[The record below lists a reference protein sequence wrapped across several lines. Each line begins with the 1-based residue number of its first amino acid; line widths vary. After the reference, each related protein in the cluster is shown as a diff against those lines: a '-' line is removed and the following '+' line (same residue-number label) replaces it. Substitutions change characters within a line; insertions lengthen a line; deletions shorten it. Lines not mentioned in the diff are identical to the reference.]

1 MRKVK
6 GLIWMM
12 MMAVALTACSSSD
25 DEENVPLTI
34 NTLSGE
40 YIGEATGTLVSIN
53 EKGEQRSSDVTP
65 QGTET
70 AKITV
75 NDDGTLTLRQ
85 PTFYVGK
92 GAYPG
97 AIIYNIPAKLANNVI
112 TFSIKDYGNGIDDN
126 DMPFI
131 FEKFYRGN
139 NSKEKQGTG
148 LGLYIVK
155 YMMEKMNG
163 KVELENKNGLIV
175 KLFFKKIIN

>member
-6 GLIWMM
+6 GLILM
-12 MMAVALTACSSSD
+12 MMAVALTACSSD
-25 DEENVPLTI
+25 DESAPLTV
-34 NTLSGE
+34 NALAGE

-75 NDDGTLTLRQ
+75 NDDGKITLVQ

-97 AIIYNIPAKLANNVI
+97 AIIYNIPATLADNVI
-112 TFSIKDYGNGIDDN
+112 IFSIKD
-126 DMPFI
+126 
-131 FEKFYRGN
+131 
-139 NSKEKQGTG
+139 
-148 LGLYIVK
+148 
-155 YMMEKMNG
+155 
-163 KVELENKNGLIV
+163 
-175 KLFFKKIIN
+175 

>member
-6 GLIWMM
+6 GLIWVM
-12 MMAVALTACSSSD
+12 MMAVALTACSSD
-25 DEENVPLTI
+25 DESAPLTV
-34 NTLSGE
+34 NALAGE

-75 NDDGTLTLRQ
+75 NDDGKITLVQ

-97 AIIYNIPAKLANNVI
+97 AIIYNIPAALADNVI
-112 TFSIKDYGNGIDDN
+112 TFSIKDYG
-126 DMPFI
+126 
-131 FEKFYRGN
+131 
-139 NSKEKQGTG
+139 S
-148 LGLYIVK
+148 
-155 YMMEKMNG
+155 MNG
-163 KVELENKNGLIV
+163 VYTVAGDLAGEYRDNRLVLDYT
-175 KLFFKKIIN
+175 FKHAGSLVGTIHFEGIRK

>member
-34 NTLSGE
+34 NALSGE

-97 AIIYNIPAKLANNVI
+97 AIIYNIPAKLASNVI
-112 TFSIKDYGNGIDDN
+112 TFSIKDYG
-126 DMPFI
+126 
-131 FEKFYRGN
+131 
-139 NSKEKQGTG
+139 S
-148 LGLYIVK
+148 
-155 YMMEKMNG
+155 MNG
-163 KVELENKNGLIV
+163 VYTVAGDLVGEYKDNRLVLDYTFKHAGSMVGTIHFEGLR
-175 KLFFKKIIN
+175 K

>member
-112 TFSIKDYGNGIDDN
+112 TFSIKDYG
-126 DMPFI
+126 
-131 FEKFYRGN
+131 
-139 NSKEKQGTG
+139 S
-148 LGLYIVK
+148 
-155 YMMEKMNG
+155 MNG
-163 KVELENKNGLIV
+163 VYTVAGDLVGEYKDNRLVLDYTFKHAGSMVGTIHFEGLR
-175 KLFFKKIIN
+175 K

>member
-112 TFSIKDYGNGIDDN
+112 TFSIKDYG
-126 DMPFI
+126 
-131 FEKFYRGN
+131 
-139 NSKEKQGTG
+139 S
-148 LGLYIVK
+148 
-155 YMMEKMNG
+155 MNG
-163 KVELENKNGLIV
+163 VYTVAGDLIGEYKDNRLVLDSTFKHAGSMVGTIHFEGLR
-175 KLFFKKIIN
+175 K